1 MSSSCKGSDDTVFGG
16 RGGTG
21 IVADIEVGVC
31 WFSVDRCGFF
41 GVYEDVHV
49 RKRSIMLSEKL
60 VEVRHLLSE
69 ILVEVRHLL
78 SETLVEVRHLLSEL
92 LVETRH
98 LLK

>member
-31 WFSVDRCGFF
+31 RFSVDGCGFV

-49 RKRSIMLSEKL
+49 RKRWTSCEGYSMVYCRSSVREFRYLRNPSACDLSRKSPIPSSTKCL
-60 VEVRHLLSE
+60 
-69 ILVEVRHLL
+69 
-78 SETLVEVRHLLSEL
+78 
-92 LVETRH
+92 
-98 LLK
+98 